1 MRACWMAALLLA
13 GGASAALAQ
22 IAPAPPQAPKAIV
35 QAQMGG
41 PATGDKK
48 GRPGVKAQPADS
60 DKSAS
65 GVSDSLASCL
75 AMWERATHMS
85 RQEWARACQRVD
97 DRLRSISVK

>member
-1 MRACWMAALLLA
+1 MRACWMVALLLA

-22 IAPAPPQAPKAIV
+22 IAPAPPQARKAIV
-35 QAQMGG
+35 QAQMGS
-41 PATGDKK
+41 PAAGDKK
-48 GRPGVKAQPADS
+48 GRPGVKAPPDS

-65 GVSDSLASCL
+65 AVTDSLASCL